1 MTISIDLAAGIFA
14 MMIGLVLVACV
25 ITCIIAQ
32 ETLKHCQSVLQ
43 DAVNCWL
50 RADSN
55 NYKEELHHEGTE

>member
-43 DAVNCWL
+43 DVVSCL
-50 RADSN
+50 IFIDKQR
-55 NYKEELHHEGTE
+55 EEEDE